1 MLQPGPST
9 DYEVLIVGG
18 GSAGLC
24 AGIWLAR
31 CGIDFQILERRNGP
45 LRQGQADGVQCRTVE
60 ILESFGIE
68 GPLLREAY
76 HVLELAFWA
85 PSDSVGLGETEKTG
99 EKKAGGIARTHYAP
113 DTEPGLSHMPHVIL
127 NQARMNGI
135 MTEEMTR
142 AAGRDMI
149 EYGVEVVDVS
159 VDEEMAKNPDA
170 YCVSVTA
177 KKNGATKHM
186 RAKYVIVSRHLIS
199 LSIRITARSI
209 LFLTSHSHTN

>member
-1 MLQPGPST
+1 MLQPARST
-9 DYEVLIVGG
+9 DYDVLIVGG

-31 CGIDFQILERRNGP
+31 CGIDFKMLERRDGP
-45 LRQGQADGVQCRTVE
+45 MRQGQADGVQCRTVE
-60 ILESFGIE
+60 VFESFGIE

-85 PSDSVGLGETEKTG
+85 PSDSVGLEGSEKAGYHKT
-99 EKKAGGIARTHYAP
+99 GGIARMHYAP

-127 NQARMNGI
+127 NQARMNSI

-149 EYGVEVVDVS
+149 EYGVEVVDIS
-159 VDEEMAKNPDA
+159 VDEKAAKDPDT

-177 KKNGATKHM
+177 KKDGAMKHM
-186 RAKYVIVSRHLIS
+186 RAKYVIVSKQHPYP
-199 LSIRITARSI
+199 
-209 LFLTSHSHTN
+209 LFLFEPSPGTYTVP